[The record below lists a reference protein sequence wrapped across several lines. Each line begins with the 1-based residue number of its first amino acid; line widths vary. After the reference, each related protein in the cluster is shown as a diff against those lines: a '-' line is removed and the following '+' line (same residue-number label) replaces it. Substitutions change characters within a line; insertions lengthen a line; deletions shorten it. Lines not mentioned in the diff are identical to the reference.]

1 MPSRA
6 RRPFSVALSDWIVGA
21 AAILAPR
28 AQRSDWKREWHAEIW
43 HRWQFLWHTGAWDRR
58 EKLCLIRGTLGAF
71 QDSACLLKSHEPFWQ
86 RLREGAR
93 SPFTCLGAL
102 GVLLLVTAVLTG
114 GLPATRELL
123 SGQGNLQFIW
133 MHPSS
138 SGGRDKGLPPDL
150 VPAWASHS
158 HKLATIAAFQIGRPA
173 GQQQPLVV
181 TVQPQFFNVIGVKP
195 ATGNIPR
202 QGAIV
207 LDYRAW
213 KTLTHAN
220 PKALGLPLKIGI
232 ATYPVAAVLPRNF
245 WILSRQPTVY
255 LVEPDI
261 KTGLVFAVARAK
273 PGVTPQQLDKE
284 LVKIAQDVCYY
295 FLDSQLRYAAWTSV
309 LLTPLRLFGIALV
322 LAALMAPLVFRFR
335 LRAFRVAAARRSLFF
350 AAKAAL
356 ALAWVFVACLE
367 VTRSESAILLAS
379 RDPGDGPF
387 LVWLYVLGTMGVLFW
402 AVADQRARC
411 RVCLRLLAF
420 PVRVGCPG
428 CLLLD
433 WSGTELFCSEG
444 HGVLHVPHMAPSWD
458 EEAERWISLDES
470 WQGLFASQK

>member
-6 RRPFSVALSDWIVGA
+6 RRPFAVAISDWIVGA
-21 AAILAPR
+21 AAVMAPK
-28 AQRSDWKREWHAEIW
+28 AQRPDWKREWHAEIW

-71 QDSACLLKSHEPFWQ
+71 QDAACLLKAHEAFWQ
-86 RLREGAR
+86 RLREWAR

-102 GVLLLVTAVLTG
+102 GALLLVTAVLSG
-114 GLPATRELL
+114 GLPASRELL

-133 MHPSS
+133 MHPS

-158 HKLATIAAFQIGRPA
+158 HSLEKIAAFQIGRPA
-173 GQQQPLVV
+173 GEQQPLLV
-181 TVQPQFFNVIGVKP
+181 TVQPQFFDVVGVKP
-195 ATGNIPR
+195 AVGSIPR
-202 QGAIV
+202 ERAIV

-213 KTLTHAN
+213 ASLTHAN
-220 PKALGLPLKIGI
+220 PKVLGVPLKIGT
-232 ATYPVAAVLPRNF
+232 ASYPVAAVLPRNF

-255 LVEPDI
+255 LVEREI
-261 KTGLVFAVARAK
+261 KNGLVFAVARAK
-273 PGVTPQQLDKE
+273 AGVTRQQLDKE
-284 LVKIAQDVCYY
+284 LVKIAQDVSYY
-295 FLDSQLRYAAWTSV
+295 FLDSELRYGAWTSV
-309 LLTPLRLFGIALV
+309 LLTPLRLFGVAV
-322 LAALMAPLVFRFR
+322 LLAGLMAPLVFRFR
-335 LRAFRVAAARRSLFF
+335 LRGFRVAAARRSLFF

-470 WQGLFASQK
+470 WQGLFASEK

>member
-6 RRPFSVALSDWIVGA
+6 RRPFAVALSYWIVGVA
-21 AAILAPR
+21 AVLAPR
-28 AQRSDWKREWHAEIW
+28 TQRSDWKREWHAEIW

-58 EKLCLIRGTLGAF
+58 EKLYLIRGTLGAF
-71 QDSACLLKSHEPFWQ
+71 RDAAWLLKFHEPFWQ
-86 RLREGAR
+86 RLREWAR

-114 GLPATRELL
+114 GFPATRELL

-138 SGGRDKGLPPDL
+138 GGRDKGLPPDL

-158 HKLATIAAFQIGRPA
+158 RELAKIAAFQIGRAA
-173 GQQQPLVV
+173 GEQQPLLV
-181 TVQPQFFNVIGVKP
+181 TVQPQFFDVVGVKP
-195 ATGNIPR
+195 AIGRIPPE
-202 QGAIV
+202 GAIV

-213 KTLTHAN
+213 RSLAHADPN
-220 PKALGLPLKIGI
+220 ALGVPLKIGT
-232 ATYPVAAVLPRNF
+232 ASYPVAAVLPRNF

-255 LVEPDI
+255 LVEREI
-261 KTGLVFAVARAK
+261 KSGLVFAVARAK
-273 PGVTPQQLDKE
+273 PGVTRQQLDKE
-284 LVKIAQDVCYY
+284 LVKIAQDVSYY
-295 FLDSQLRYAAWTSV
+295 FLDSQLRYGAWTSV
-309 LLTPLRLFGIALV
+309 LLTPLRLFGIALL
-322 LAALMAPLVFRFR
+322 LAGLMAPLVFRFR
-335 LRAFRVAAARRSLFF
+335 LRGFRIAAARRSLFF
-350 AAKAAL
+350 GAKAAL

-367 VTRSESAILLAS
+367 MTRSESAILLAS

>member
-6 RRPFSVALSDWIVGA
+6 RRPFAVALSDWIVGA
-21 AAILAPR
+21 AAVMTPKAR
-28 AQRSDWKREWHAEIW
+28 RSDWKREWHAEIW

-71 QDSACLLKSHEPFWQ
+71 QDAACLLKAHEPFWQ

-102 GVLLLVTAVLTG
+102 GALLLLTAMLTG
-114 GLPATRELL
+114 GLPSTRELL

-138 SGGRDKGLPPDL
+138 GGRDKGLPPDV

-158 HKLATIAAFQIGRPA
+158 RKLSKIAAFQIGRPA
-173 GQQQPLVV
+173 GEQQPLLV
-181 TVQPQFFNVIGVKP
+181 TVQPQFFDVVGVKP
-195 ATGNIPR
+195 ALGSIPR
-202 QGAIV
+202 EGAIV

-213 KTLTHAN
+213 ASLTHAN
-220 PKALGLPLKIGI
+220 PKALGMPLKIGT
-232 ATYPVAAVLPRNF
+232 ASYPVAAVLPRNF
-245 WILSRQPTVY
+245 WILSRQPTAY
-255 LVEPDI
+255 LVEREI
-261 KTGLVFAVARAK
+261 KSGLVFAVARAK
-273 PGVTPQQLDKE
+273 PDVTWQQLDKE
-284 LVKIAQDVCYY
+284 LVQIAQDVTYY
-295 FLDSQLRYAAWTSV
+295 FLDSELRYGAWTSV
-309 LLTPLRLFGIALV
+309 LLTPLRLFGIALL
-322 LAALMAPLVFRFR
+322 LAGLMAPLVFRFR
-335 LRAFRVAAARRSLFF
+335 LRGFRIAAAQRSLFF

-411 RVCLRLLAF
+411 RVCLRSLAF

-470 WQGLFASQK
+470 WQGLFVSQK